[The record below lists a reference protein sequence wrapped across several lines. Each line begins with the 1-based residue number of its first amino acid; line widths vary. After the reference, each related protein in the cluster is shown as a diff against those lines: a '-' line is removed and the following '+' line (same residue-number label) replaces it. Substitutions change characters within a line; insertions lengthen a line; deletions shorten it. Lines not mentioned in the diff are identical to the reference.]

1 MGTGGLLHDPADPKL
16 ASVRHF
22 WKAFCTLGC
31 CPLYKYGRCNT
42 WKFTIWVFGLRLKGF
57 ARTQIFFCVCFV
69 FCFLLTG
76 LKAM

>member
-16 ASVRHF
+16 VSVRHF

-42 WKFTIWVFGLRLKGF
+42 WKFTIGVASER
-57 ARTQIFFCVCFV
+57 FCMHANFLLCLL
-69 FCFLLTG
+69 CLLTG
-76 LKAM
+76 FEAII